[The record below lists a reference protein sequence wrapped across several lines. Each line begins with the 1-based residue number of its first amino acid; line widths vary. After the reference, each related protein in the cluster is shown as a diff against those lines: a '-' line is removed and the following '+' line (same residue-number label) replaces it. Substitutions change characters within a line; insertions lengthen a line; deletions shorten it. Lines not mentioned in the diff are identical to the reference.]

1 MEDYKKTGE
10 DKNYEY
16 YRNDSEVNS
25 DDGDDETE
33 TNIVDVP
40 KYEFA

>member
-10 DKNYEY
+10 DNNYEY

-25 DDGDDETE
+25 DDGDDETYHCE
-33 TNIVDVP
+33 IIPGIN
-40 KYEFA
+40 FS